1 MIVFNLCISLY
12 FLFKI
17 SKGLTI
23 VSVFLFPFSY
33 LVNFIFKNKVKLYDI
48 AKKKLNDNYFK
59 LLNEMLNNLKGIKIL
74 QLENRC
80 TKIFESILEDMYNLS
95 KKSIYLSSIISFLQ
109 ELLNSIFEIIIIYL
123 SAVFII
129 NDVITIGNMVSFNT
143 YLQKLFSTISKLLSC
158 LLYTSDAADD

>member
-12 FLFKI
+12 FLIKI

-129 NDVITIGNMVSFNT
+129 NDVITT
-143 YLQKLFSTISKLLSC
+143 
-158 LLYTSDAADD
+158 